1 MMRQVDNAL
10 DLYAIDLS
18 VLFVSNSYDYLTL
31 CLSKYSCGIIQV
43 ICSKSRSF
51 IIILAQIVEK
61 TLDGKWN
68 SLSFPLLSLYMRTIK
83 GK

>member
-1 MMRQVDNAL
+1 MMREVENAL

-31 CLSKYSCGIIQV
+31 CRSKYSCGIIQV
-43 ICSKSRSF
+43 ICSTSRSF

-61 TLDGKWN
+61 TSDGKWN
-68 SLSFPLLSLYMRTIK
+68 SLSFPLLS
-83 GK
+83 